1 MQSQD
6 PIRALQLEVKRL
18 KEENGELRDEL
29 TALRTSVRAL
39 STLQEII
46 QRINANTNVIK
57 LIDDLLLSALAALGT
72 TDGSLLLR
80 DDETEELVFAVVHGQ
95 ARDELVGYRL
105 PAGRGIAG
113 WVATNRQ
120 PQILSNVRKDDRFYP
135 LVDETFGFQTQ
146 TLACV
151 PLLDGNR
158 VLGVIEAV
166 NKYGDNAFTPEDHDL
181 LVIIAQLV
189 SLALIRAESFVD
201 E

>member
-1 MQSQD
+1 MPSQD
-6 PIRALQLEVKRL
+6 PIRFLQLEVKRL
-18 KEENGELRDEL
+18 KEENSELREEL
-29 TALRTSVRAL
+29 TVLRSSVRAL
-39 STLQEII
+39 SALQDII
-46 QRINANTNVIK
+46 QRINPKTDVIR
-57 LIDDLLLSALAALGT
+57 LIDDLLGSALAALGA

-80 DDETEELVFAVVHGQ
+80 DEETEELVFAVVHGR

-113 WVATNRQ
+113 WVAANKE

-151 PLLDGNR
+151 PLLDGDR

-166 NKYGDNAFTPEDHDL
+166 NKLGDNAFTPEDHDL

-189 SLALIRAESFVD
+189 SLALVRAESFVD

>member
-1 MQSQD
+1 MSSTE
-6 PIRALQLEVKRL
+6 PIRFLQLEVKRL
-18 KEENGELRDEL
+18 KEENSELREEL
-29 TALRTSVRAL
+29 AVLRSSVRAL
-39 STLQEII
+39 SALQDVI
-46 QRINANTNVIK
+46 QRINPDTNVIR
-57 LIDDLLLSALAALGT
+57 LIDDLLASALAVLGA

-80 DDETEELVFAVVHGQ
+80 DEETEELVFAVVHGQ
-95 ARDELVGYRL
+95 ARDALVGYRL

-113 WVATNRQ
+113 WVASNRQ
-120 PQILSNVRKDDRFYP
+120 PQVISNVLKDDRFYP

-151 PLLDGNR
+151 PLLDGDR

-166 NKYGDNAFTPEDHDL
+166 NKYDNNAFTPEDHDL

-189 SLALIRAESFVD
+189 SLALVRAESFVD

>member
-1 MQSQD
+1 MPSTE
-6 PIRALQLEVKRL
+6 PIRFLQLEVKRL
-18 KEENGELRDEL
+18 KEENSDLREEL
-29 TALRTSVRAL
+29 TVLRSSVRAL

-46 QRINANTNVIK
+46 QRINPKTDVIK
-57 LIDDLLLSALAALGT
+57 LIDDLLLTALAALGT

-80 DDETEELVFAVVHGQ
+80 DEETGELVFAVVHGQ
-95 ARDELVGYRL
+95 ARDTLVGYRL

-113 WVATNRQ
+113 WVAANRE
-120 PQILSNVRKDDRFYP
+120 PQIISNVLKDERFYP

-166 NKYGDNAFTPEDHDL
+166 NKFGDHSFTPEDHDL

-189 SLALIRAESFVD
+189 SLALIRAESFV
-201 E
+201 EE

>member
-1 MQSQD
+1 MPSTE
-6 PIRALQLEVKRL
+6 PIRFLQLEVKRL
-18 KEENGELRDEL
+18 KEENSELREEL
-29 TALRTSVRAL
+29 TVLRSSVRAL
-39 STLQEII
+39 SALQDVI
-46 QRINANTNVIK
+46 QRINPNTDVIR
-57 LIDDLLLSALAALGT
+57 LIDDLLASALAVLGAK
-72 TDGSLLLR
+72 DGSLLLR
-80 DDETEELVFAVVHGQ
+80 DEETEELVFAVVHGQ
-95 ARDELVGYRL
+95 ARDSLVGYRL

-113 WVATNRQ
+113 WVASNRE
-120 PQILSNVRKDDRFYP
+120 PQIISNVLKDDRFYP

-166 NKYGDNAFTPEDHDL
+166 NKYGNNAFTPEDHDL

-189 SLALIRAESFVD
+189 SLALVRAESFVD

>member
-39 STLQEII
+39 SALQDII
-46 QRINANTNVIK
+46 QRINPKTDVIK

-80 DDETEELVFAVVHGQ
+80 DEETEELVFAVVHGQ
-95 ARDELVGYRL
+95 AREVLVGFRL

-113 WVATNRQ
+113 WVAANRE
-120 PQILSNVRKDDRFYP
+120 PQIVSNVLKDEHFYP

-151 PLLDGNR
+151 PLLDGDR

-166 NKYGDNAFTPEDHDL
+166 NKYGDHSFTPEDNDL

-189 SLALIRAESFVD
+189 SLALVRAENFV
-201 E
+201 EE

>member
-29 TALRTSVRAL
+29 AALRTSVRSLSAL
-39 STLQEII
+39 QDII

-57 LIDDLLLSALAALGT
+57 LIDDLLISALAALGT

-120 PQILSNVRKDDRFYP
+120 PQIISNVRKDDRFYP

-181 LVIIAQLV
+181 LVIVAQLV
-189 SLALIRAESFVD
+189 SLALVRAESFVD